1 MTTDQIINF
10 DGDIPKKITI
20 EDKDEVEQTR
30 LINQSDEEDKSI
42 IFKIID
48 KMLTTQKFKDF
59 LIKMW
64 LLCK

>member
-64 LLCK
+64 LFCK